1 MRTTRKSIA
10 IALLITATLFS
21 TAVITQAANLTR
33 QQTPGIDRRERR
45 QSNRIRRGVNNGPL
59 TRREAR
65 HLRAQQA
72 RIRAHERHAR
82 ADGRVTARERVS
94 IQRQENRASRN
105 IYRKKHNRRNR

>member
-1 MRTTRKSIA
+1 MRTIRKSIA
-10 IALLITATLFS
+10 IGLLITATLFS
-21 TAVITQAANLTR
+21 AAVITQAANLTG

-45 QSNRIRRGVNNGPL
+45 QSNRIRRGVNNGSV

-65 HLRAQQA
+65 RLAAQQA
-72 RIRAHERHAR
+72 RIRAHERRAR
-82 ADGRVTARERVS
+82 ADGRVTTRERVS